1 MSSNFAP
8 SGIYTADVTKYQT
21 PDGIE
26 KANKL
31 LDEAGFPRKEGGMRF
46 EIVHDITPY
55 GPEWQRFG
63 EVVQQQLAKIGIKA
77 TLRYEDVAT
86 WLKRVYTDYDF
97 FLTSNFLYNLPDPVI
112 GRAPRHPRQA
122 DQAGHRV
129 RQRLAVEQSPG
140 RRADGQGDRRA
151 RSQEARASTTRRSRR
166 SWWTARPSSGC
177 SS

>member
-8 SGIYTADVTKYQT
+8 SGLYTADVTKYQV

-31 LDEAGFPRKEGGMRF
+31 LDEAGFPKKEGGMRF

-63 EVVQQQLAKIGIKA
+63 EVVQQRLALVGIKA
-77 TLRYEDVAT
+77 SLRYEDVAT

-97 FLTSNFLYNLPDPVI
+97 NI
-112 GRAPRHPRQA
+112 
-122 DQAGHRV
+122 
-129 RQRLAVEQSPG
+129 
-140 RRADGQGDRRA
+140 
-151 RSQEARASTTRRSRR
+151 
-166 SWWTARPSSGC
+166 
-177 SS
+177 